1 MATFGGAYSTN
12 QQLARFKPSNRGSR
26 VNLETTHRSVA
37 GLKINGERKQ
47 VVDDRLNGV
56 SITTAT
62 ATMALFIDAF
72 LETG

>member
-1 MATFGGAYSTN
+1 M
-12 QQLARFKPSNRGSR
+12 
-26 VNLETTHRSVA
+26 A

>member
-1 MATFGGAYSTN
+1 
-12 QQLARFKPSNRGSR
+12 
-26 VNLETTHRSVA
+26 LETTHRSVA

-62 ATMALFIDAF
+62 ASMALFIDAF
-72 LETG
+72 IETG